1 MDSGAARRRVADVEV
16 FVVERYLPGSTDR
29 QLREETDRLSS
40 AARDMTADGRQITF
54 LGSTFVAA
62 EEYCFCRFESSCTA
76 ADVERACELAGVSYA
91 RIVAGRELD
100 PSRTVANE
108 PLGEGNEP

>member
-1 MDSGAARRRVADVEV
+1 MIHAPARRSVAGVEM
-16 FVVERYLPGSTDR
+16 FIVERYLPGTTDR

-40 AARDMTADGRQITF
+40 AARRMTADGTQITF
-54 LGSTFVAA
+54 LGSTFVGA
-62 EEYCFCRFESSCTA
+62 EEYCFCRFESGSA

-100 PSRTVANE
+100 PSRTAANQ
-108 PLGEGNEP
+108 PLREGNEP

>member
-1 MDSGAARRRVADVEV
+1 MIHAPGRRSVAGVEV
-16 FVVERYLPGSTDR
+16 FVVERYLPGTTDR

-40 AARDMTADGRQITF
+40 AARNMTADGTQITF

-62 EEYCFCRFESSCTA
+62 EEYCFCRFESGSA
-76 ADVERACELAGVSYA
+76 ADVDRACELAGVSYA

-108 PLGEGNEP
+108 PRREGNEP

>member
-1 MDSGAARRRVADVEV
+1 MAAAEV

-40 AARDMTADGRQITF
+40 AARDMAADGTRITF

-62 EEYCFCRFESSCTA
+62 EEYCFCRFESGSA

-100 PSRTVANE
+100 PSRAIADQ
-108 PLGEGNEP
+108 PPREGNEP